1 MSEIWELGLA
11 KAARLI
17 AQGEL
22 SPVEVVD
29 HYLDR
34 ANALNPAVQCYVRI
48 EEETARAD
56 ARSAEAEIAAGQYKG
71 GLHGIPY
78 ALKDIIDVAGLP
90 TTNGSRLT
98 LDDIAPTDSAV
109 VERLREAGAIL
120 LGKAETQEF
129 AIGGPDFSLPHG
141 PARNPWNLDH
151 FTGGSSSGS
160 GAAVAAATVPL
171 AIGTDTGGS
180 IRTPSAYCGLAGMKP
195 TYGRVSRRGMTQQ
208 AYSLETAGPMTWTV
222 EDNAI
227 ALEALAGYDR
237 HDPSS
242 VEVEVQ
248 KWSEAPGKGVRG
260 LKIGL
265 VRNFHE
271 EEPDGFSDEIVAAF
285 ETAAQVLKDAGAQIV
300 DVKLTP
306 LRHYFAAQ
314 RVIMYAEAAAVH
326 EHDFK
331 NNLHLYGPYTIER
344 FLPGFLL
351 TAADYVQ
358 AVRRRGELT
367 RELSEAFR
375 EVDLLLV
382 VGAVGAAP
390 PLEGIEPGT
399 LLNGTLSANAPF
411 NLTGSPAM
419 IVPTGLNP
427 SGLPLAVQI
436 VGRHF
441 DEFTVYRAAHVIESS
456 LARREQR
463 PQTAMLSPV
472 QQV

>member
-1 MSEIWELGLA
+1 MSEIWKLGLA
-11 KAARLI
+11 ETARLI
-17 AQGEL
+17 ETREI

-34 ANALNPAVQCYVRI
+34 ANALNAAVNCYVRI
-48 EEETARAD
+48 EDDSARAS
-56 ARSAEAEIAAGQYKG
+56 AKVAEAEIMAGRYKG
-71 GLHGIPY
+71 AMHGIPY

-98 LDDIAPTDSAV
+98 LNDIAAEDSAV
-109 VERLREAGAIL
+109 VEHLSAAGSIL

-141 PARNPWNLDH
+141 PARNPWNLDR

-160 GAAVAAATVPL
+160 GSAVAAATVPL

-180 IRTPSAYCGLAGMKP
+180 VRTPSAYCGLVGMKP
-195 TYGRVSRRGMTQQ
+195 TYGRISRRGITQQ

-222 EDNAI
+222 KDNAI

-237 HDPSS
+237 LDPASADIAP
-242 VEVEVQ
+242 Q
-248 KWSEAPGKGVRG
+248 AWSMAVDMGVKAM
-260 LKIGL
+260 KIGL

-271 EEPDGFSDEIVAAF
+271 QEPDGFSDEIVSAF
-285 ETAAQVLKDAGAQIV
+285 ELAAKVLKDAGAEIV
-300 DVKLTP
+300 EVELSP

-314 RVIMYAEAAAVH
+314 RVIMYGEAAAFH
-326 EHDFK
+326 EDDFRS
-331 NNLHLYGPYTIER
+331 NLHLYGPYAIER

-358 AVRRRGELT
+358 ASRRRGELI
-367 RELSEAFR
+367 RELKEAMC

-390 PLEGIEPGT
+390 LIKGIEPGS

-441 DEFTVYRAAHVIESS
+441 DEFSVYQAAQVIE
-456 LARREQR
+456 
-463 PQTAMLSPV
+463 TALGCRNIYPEITAGKC
-472 QQV
+472 